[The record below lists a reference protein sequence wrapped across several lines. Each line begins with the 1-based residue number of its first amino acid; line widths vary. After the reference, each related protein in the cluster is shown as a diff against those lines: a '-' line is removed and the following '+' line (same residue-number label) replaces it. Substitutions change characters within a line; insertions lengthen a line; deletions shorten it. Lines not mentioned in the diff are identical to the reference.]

1 MTRGGASFIRGA
13 GDTIVALATPAGRG
27 AVALVRLSGPDAFTI
42 AKRVLRPWPE
52 TPRVATLTSA
62 HAASGERLDQVL
74 AVRFD
79 APRSFTGEDVVEVG
93 CHGGLAAPAA
103 VLAALVAAGARP
115 AEPGEFTRRAV
126 LHGQIDL
133 LQAEAIGD
141 LIDAGS
147 QRARRAAVDQLDGG
161 LSRRVLALRDRLIEL
176 EAHIAYD
183 IDFPEED
190 EGPIAPARIL
200 AGADAIL
207 AQLDALLAT
216 ARAGELVRAGALV
229 VIAGAPNA
237 GKSSLFNALLGRRRA
252 IVTEIPGTTRDAL
265 EAVLDAG
272 RWPLRLVDTAGLRD
286 ATDVVERLGVEV
298 SEEYLAQ
305 ADVVL
310 ACGESADAVEH
321 AVAVVTALTGAPVV
335 AVRTK
340 ADRDEP
346 QAAPLA
352 PSSAR
357 GTGAATDPIVTSAE
371 SGRGLQELVEAVER
385 ALDGAAGPSLPDQPL
400 LMHERHRQAI
410 ARAREELAAFRA
422 GWAAGKL
429 PAPVAAVH
437 LREGVGVLD
446 QLIGSVDVEDVLAR
460 VFSTFCVGK

>member
-1 MTRGGASFIRGA
+1 MSGGGVLFLGTD
-13 GDTIVALATPAGRG
+13 DTIVAQSTPPGRG
-27 AVALVRLSGPDAFTI
+27 ATALVRLSGPDAFAI
-42 AKRVLRPWPE
+42 ASQVLRPMPE
-52 TPRVATLTSA
+52 QARVATLTSA
-62 HAASGERLDQVL
+62 WSRDGDHLDQVL

-79 APRSFTGEDVVEVG
+79 GPRSFTGQDTVEIS

-103 VLAALVAAGARP
+103 VLSALIAAGARP

-126 LHGQIDL
+126 LNGRLDL

-141 LIDAGS
+141 LIDARS
-147 QRARRAAVDQLDGG
+147 QRARRAAVEQLDGG
-161 LSRRVLALRDRLIEL
+161 LSRRVLALRDALIEL
-176 EAHIAYD
+176 EALIAYD

-190 EGPIAPARIL
+190 DGPISRDRVLRSADDTLAR
-200 AGADAIL
+200 
-207 AQLDALLAT
+207 LDALLAT

-272 RWPLRLVDTAGLRD
+272 RWPLRLVDTAGLRN

-298 SEEYLAQ
+298 SEEYLGQ

-310 ACGESADAVEH
+310 ACGESAAALQRAIAAVR
-321 AVAVVTALTGAPVV
+321 ARTAAPVL

-340 ADRDEP
+340 ADLHDE
-346 QAAPLA
+346 AP
-352 PSSAR
+352 
-357 GTGAATDPIVTSAE
+357 TDVPDAIPTSAE
-371 SGRGLQELVEAVER
+371 SGLGLGALVEAIER
-385 ALDGAAGPSLPDQPL
+385 TLDATAAQPVAADVPM

-410 ARAREELAAFRA
+410 ARARDELAAFRA
-422 GWAAGKL
+422 GWAAGEL

-437 LREGVGVLD
+437 LREGVGALE
-446 QLIGSVDVEDVLAR
+446 QLIGQVDVEDVLGR
-460 VFSTFCVGK
+460 VFATFCVGK